1 MKVVLATGNPGK
13 AAELE
18 RLLNGTGIEVV
29 TQGSLGVEA
38 APETACTFVEN
49 ALAKARHAAAATG
62 LPAVADD
69 SGLAVD
75 ALGGAPGVYSA
86 RYAGED
92 AGDEANNRRL
102 LEEMAR
108 LPADAPRTAT
118 FHCLMVFVRH
128 PEDPVPV
135 IRHGAWT
142 GRIVDTPRGENGF
155 GYDPLFEDP
164 ESSRTGGELSAE
176 EKDRRSHRGIAMRGL
191 VEDLRRELEL
201 RER

>member
-18 RLLNGTGIEVV
+18 RLLDGAGIEVV
-29 TQGSLGVEA
+29 TQGSLGVEP

-49 ALAKARHAAAATG
+49 ALAKARHASGQTG

-69 SGLAVD
+69 SGLSVD

-92 AGDEANNRRL
+92 GDDEANNRRL
-102 LEEMAR
+102 LEELAR
-108 LPADAPRTAT
+108 LPEDAPRTAT

-142 GRIVDTPRGENGF
+142 GRIVATPRGGNGF

-164 ESSRTGGELSAE
+164 ESGLTGGELTAAD
-176 EKDRRSHRGIAMRGL
+176 KDRRSHRGIAMRAL
-191 VEDLRRELEL
+191 VADLRREFEL
-201 RER
+201 QEG